1 MIQGNPL
8 SPNINT
14 ARLGTNTM
22 REIITSRGDGEQI
35 TLTPDELRKD
45 IVAGT
50 EEAAKKGKIDALSA
64 EEIDHMVD
72 IFSQPGRTVS
82 VEPGKEVVVTD
93 DGAGLMPSWGRPSAG
108 HAIPISDHQALLMY
122 ERVYCGDTVG
132 LGFPDYSYKPVKSAI
147 GYARSHYKAIS
158 MLTTIPLIYGS
169 QPNMGMY
176 YHPSGPVESPSDY
189 LSKFEF
195 DKAKEVQEQAAAHM
209 KRDIMDVAESLYEV
223 GCEAM
228 NLDTTG
234 SAGDADFWGCLNV
247 VEEMKEKMPD
257 MPVEMGMAGE
267 MVMGLHGELTYKGE
281 RLAGMFP
288 HKQIQAAEKA
298 GVDIFGIAV
307 NSDTGKS
314 TPYNL
319 SRTVTFTKAASEAA
333 SIPIHANS
341 GMGVCGMPMTLLP
354 PIGCSTR
361 CAKALV
367 EIGKADGL

>member
-1 MIQGNPL
+1 
-8 SPNINT
+8 
-14 ARLGTNTM
+14 M
-22 REIITSRGDGEQI
+22 REIITSRGDGI
-35 TLTPDELRKD
+35 RIRLSADELRKD
-45 IVAGT
+45 IMAGT
-50 EEAAKKGKIDALSA
+50 EAAAKKGKIDPLTEGDINHLA
-64 EEIDHMVD
+64 D

-82 VEPGKEVVVTD
+82 VAPGSEVVVTD

-158 MLTTIPLIYGS
+158 MLTTLPLIYGS

-176 YHPSGPVESPSDY
+176 YHPAGPVESPSDH
-189 LSKFEF
+189 FTRF
-195 DKAKEVQEQAAAHM
+195 DFAKARAVQEEAAAHM

-247 VEEMKEKMPD
+247 VKEMKEKMPD

-267 MVMGLHGELTYKGE
+267 MVMGLHGELTYEGE

-288 HKQIQAAEKA
+288 HQQARIAEKA

-319 SRTVTFTKAASEAA
+319 ARTVTFCRAASEAA

-341 GMGVCGMPMTLLP
+341 GMGVGGMPMTLLP

>member
-1 MIQGNPL
+1 MKP
-8 SPNINT
+8 
-14 ARLGTNTM
+14 
-22 REIITSRGDGEQI
+22 IITSRGDGKQI
-35 TLTPDELRKD
+35 ALSRNELKTD
-45 IVAGT
+45 IEAGT
-50 EEAAKKGKIDALSA
+50 EVAARRGKIDRLTA
-64 EEIDHMVD
+64 EEIDKMVD
-72 IFSQPGRTVS
+72 IFCQPGRTVS
-82 VEPGKEVVVTD
+82 VEPGNEVIVTD

-108 HAIPISDHQALLMY
+108 HAIPISDHQSLLMY

-158 MLTTIPLIYGS
+158 MLTTIPLIYGA

-176 YHPSGPVESPSDY
+176 YHPTGPVASPSGY

-195 DKAKEVQEQAAAHM
+195 DKAKAVQEAAANQM
-209 KRDIMDVAESLYEV
+209 QKDIFDVAESLYEV

-234 SAGDADFWGCLNV
+234 SAGDADFWGCLQV
-247 VEEMKEKMPD
+247 VEKIKKKMPD
-257 MPVEMGMAGE
+257 MPVVMGMAGE
-267 MVMGLHGELTYKGE
+267 MVMGLHGELTYGGE

-288 HKQIQAAEKA
+288 HEQASVAARA
-298 GVDIFGIAV
+298 GADIFGVAV

-319 SRTVTFTKAASEAA
+319 ARTVTFLKATTRECA
-333 SIPIHANS
+333 IPVHADS
-341 GMGVCGMPMTLLP
+341 GMGVGGMPMTLLP
-354 PIGCSTR
+354 PMGCSTR